1 MQAQRLFGND
11 LDTLQ
16 AFCRLA
22 QPQLA
27 PVFEEIRLQFKTEF
41 DYREEAQNMLK
52 GPQFTCLPSAKVH
65 ILTSKCWR

>member
-27 PVFEEIRLQFKTEF
+27 PVFEEFRLQFKTEF

-52 GPQFTCLPSAKVH
+52 GAQFTCFTK
-65 ILTSKCWR
+65 IQKYIY